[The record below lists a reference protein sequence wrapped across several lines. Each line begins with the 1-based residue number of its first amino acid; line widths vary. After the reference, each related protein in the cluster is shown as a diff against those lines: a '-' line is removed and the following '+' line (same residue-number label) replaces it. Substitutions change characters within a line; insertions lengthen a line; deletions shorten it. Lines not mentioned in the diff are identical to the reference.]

1 MEISNPV
8 MSKSLN
14 PLRKTT
20 PDLHRFYVQL
30 STTEQW
36 YAVMRECRAWFG
48 TDWRTQPK
56 VRRRLQRVWEDPVEA
71 WFEVPNPEWSTWI
84 ATNLALQVRSET
96 KSQANK

>member
-1 MEISNPV
+1 

-14 PLRKTT
+14 PLKKTT
-20 PDLHRFYVQL
+20 LDLHRFYVSL

-56 VRRRLQRVWEDPVEA
+56 IRRRLERNFDNAVEA

-84 ATNLALQVRSET
+84 ATKLAVQVRSDQ
-96 KSQANK
+96 KQQINK